1 VARRAGAD
9 EPLPL
14 VIVVPPGREVI
25 RQGEPYADAWVV
37 RTGALLMEVV
47 DRDGHALALDVLGPG
62 DLVGGPP
69 DAIADASARALLTSR
84 LLAANADALR
94 TGLERRARRVT
105 GLASSLAWDR
115 LAVRVA
121 GRLDDLARRF
131 GRPVPRGRQV
141 ALPLTQEHLAA
152 LTGSTRESVN
162 RALSDLAEAGRLERR
177 AGRYVVGSEAI
188 GPGGSYPSDWR
199 SAREQELQ

>member
-1 VARRAGAD
+1 VARRAD

-14 VIVVPPGREVI
+14 VIAVQPGREVI
-25 RQGEPYADAWVV
+25 RQGEAYPGAWVV
-37 RTGALLMEVV
+37 RTGALVMEVV
-47 DRDGHALALDVLGPG
+47 DHDGHTLALDVLGPG

-69 DAIADASARALLTSR
+69 DVIADASVRALVTSG
-84 LLAANADALR
+84 LLGASGSALR
-94 TGLERRARRVT
+94 AGLERRARRVT

-115 LAVRVA
+115 LAARLA
-121 GRLDDLARRF
+121 ARLDDLAARF

-162 RALSDLAEAGRLERR
+162 RALSYLVDTGRLERR
-177 AGRYVVGSEAI
+177 AGRYVVRSGAF
-188 GPGGSYPSDWR
+188 GLAAVYPSDWR
-199 SAREQELQ
+199 RARVHELQ

>member
-1 VARRAGAD
+1 VSAPRTSVAALRKGWCVARRAGGD

-69 DAIADASARALLTSR
+69 DAIADASVRALLTSH
-84 LLAANADALR
+84 
-94 TGLERRARRVT
+94 
-105 GLASSLAWDR
+105 
-115 LAVRVA
+115 
-121 GRLDDLARRF
+121 RF

-162 RALSDLAEAGRLERR
+162 RALSYLAKAGRLERR
-177 AGRYVVGSEAI
+177 AGRYVIGSDAI